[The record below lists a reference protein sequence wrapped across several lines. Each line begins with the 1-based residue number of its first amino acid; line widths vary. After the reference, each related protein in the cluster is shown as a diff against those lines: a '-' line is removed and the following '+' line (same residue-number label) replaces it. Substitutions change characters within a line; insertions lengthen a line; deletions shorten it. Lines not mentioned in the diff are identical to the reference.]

1 MIVILKSQS
10 SGITSEILHS
20 DTLFGLIINA
30 VALLFG
36 NDAVEKVV
44 CAAKNKDFFLT
55 SAFPYIETNKC
66 KLFPK
71 PRKMLELNADIQK
84 RFKKIKWVD
93 EEILNSILKNELNS
107 ELVKKS
113 SGEVLTK
120 SCSLSEC
127 LSGLQIVPHVRMNR
141 YLGRVTEEEDMS
153 SLFHREI
160 YMRSLWFSIVGKNEI
175 LKYVN
180 SAIKFLED
188 DSFSGG
194 RSTGLGKFKVEFKE
208 DESLTPN
215 KDASRIINLSLYFP
229 SYEELSYINW
239 DKSSWELIRRQGVI
253 FNETRKPFKKPILMF
268 SEGSY
273 FELNGVGNLSG
284 VIEDVG
290 YNGLEHPVYQNG
302 IIFKWGGL

>member
-10 SGITSEILHS
+10 SGITSDILHS

-30 VALLFG
+30 LALFR
-36 NDAVEKVV
+36 NDAVEKVA

-55 SAFPYIETNKC
+55 SAFPYIETNEC

-71 PRKMLELNADIQK
+71 PRKMLELNADAQ
-84 RFKKIKWVD
+84 RRLKKIKWVD
-93 EEILNSILKNELNS
+93 MEILNLILKNEMDS
-107 ELVKKS
+107 ESVKNS
-113 SGEVLTK
+113 SGDVLTK
-120 SCSLSEC
+120 SCCISEN

-141 YLGRVTEEEDMS
+141 YLGRVTEEEDIS
-153 SLFHREI
+153 SFFHREI
-160 YMRSLWFSIVGKNEI
+160 YKRSLWFSIVGKNEI
-175 LKYVN
+175 LKYVK

-208 DESLTPN
+208 DESFTPR
-215 KDASRIINLSLYFP
+215 KDASKFINLSLYFP
-229 SYEELSYINW
+229 SCKELSYINW
-239 DKSSWELIRRQGVI
+239 DKSSWELIRRQGKI

-268 SEGSY
+268 TEGSY
-273 FELNGVGNLSG
+273 FELNSDDDLSG

-290 YNGLEHPVYQNG
+290 YSGLEHPIYQNG
-302 IIFKWGGL
+302 IIFKWGEL